1 MEIVDFLTMGK
12 RRAVMV
18 EDFLLAEN
26 IKTVEQKVKQLLAMN
41 RLQIVSSRQK
51 ADKEGA
57 GVSGIGGTGSQSARG
72 RGASYNPF
80 EQRVTARSFSGR
92 GAILD
97 EMSLTSMTEEQMLL
111 LDLMKE
117 IRRRDLEREKLVD
130 HIKQLHAAM
139 ATLKDQRLVVEG
151 GRRGGGGRGKGSR
164 EMASG
169 NTNLID

>member
-1 MEIVDFLTMGK
+1 MEIVDFLAMGK

-26 IKTVEQKVKQLLAMN
+26 IKTVEQKVKQLLAVN
-41 RLQIVSSRQK
+41 RLQIVSARQK
-51 ADKEGA
+51 ADKEG
-57 GVSGIGGTGSQSARG
+57 IGGKGAGGSSARG

-92 GAILD
+92 GSVLD
-97 EMSLTSMTEEQMLL
+97 ETTLPSMTEEQMLL

-139 ATLKDQRLVVEG
+139 ATLKDQ
-151 GRRGGGGRGKGSR
+151 K
-164 EMASG
+164 
-169 NTNLID
+169 